1 MIGLNILSEM
11 IKFSYIPHEKQ
22 PDTKASTTEDINNK
36 ATEDSNGQS
45 FDVASSIRRDQFSKN
60 ETTYIPHEKQPNTE
74 ASTTEDINSQ
84 STIQDNKNAEIQREF
99 DHLTQYVQTNHQ
111 AILDEITRVHQ
122 KIKTILKI

>member
-45 FDVASSIRRDQFSKN
+45 FDVASSIRRDQFSKMKPLIFLTKN
-60 ETTYIPHEKQPNTE
+60 NQIQKLAQQKTSTVNQQYKTTRTLKYKENLIISLNMFKP
-74 ASTTEDINSQ
+74 I
-84 STIQDNKNAEIQREF
+84 
-99 DHLTQYVQTNHQ
+99 
-111 AILDEITRVHQ
+111 
-122 KIKTILKI
+122 IKLY